1 MQGHFSNQAE
11 EWKESTQKMFFYIF
25 RNMQLSSQ
33 KLKKFLILYNPNLK
47 IVLEK
52 NPALKKILMF

>member
-1 MQGHFSNQAE
+1 
-11 EWKESTQKMFFYIF
+11 
-25 RNMQLSSQ
+25 MQLSSQ